1 MPTIVELLLA
11 AGADPNL
18 PTSWGAPPLLWA
30 TSNEHIDVVTL
41 LLAAGATTN
50 LQDVYG
56 YTAFMWAAEYG
67 LTDIVVL
74 LLAAGADP
82 NLQNN
87 IGKSALHWAAEF
99 GHNDVVELLLAAGA
113 DVNLRNNAGKTA
125 AQVAS
130 DHGYQD
136 IAQLIEAEP
145 QDLALDA
152 ALLAAAGS
160 ADAIEMERLLAEGA
174 DPNVQGEDSWTAL
187 IIAASNGH
195 TDIVTLLLAAGADP
209 NLKTNVGGNAFSYT
223 TNIEVMNLLQNAE
236 PNPIRVDDIGLTGLM
251 LGAISGSETVVK
263 SFLDIDDP
271 NAVDATGINTAL
283 RYALR
288 MGHPKIATLLI
299 NNGAD
304 LNQANINGE
313 TALYWA
319 IQAGENQFV
328 DLLTRLR
335 QQRVELNTIVRNKYN
350 DDTPLLLAARQ
361 GNATVVE
368 ILLRAGADPNIA
380 DRQQET
386 ALMKA
391 ACNGDLTVIELL
403 LRAGAAV
410 SLRNSSGKTAAEI
423 AQSRG
428 YTNLAQL
435 IEPAAPPQS
444 YDPDLDEALV
454 QAAQRSEYT
463 EIERLLASGADPNA
477 RASDGYTALYYALP
491 GYPRADGIAV
501 ARLLLDYGADPN
513 LTVAYGRTTLLDMA
527 WRGAADAAALL
538 LEYGAD
544 PNQSNHLGFTPLFEA
559 ARGGFLAVVDI
570 LLAAGTDLNHQDNFG
585 YTALIHAITEER
597 QRGDWK
603 LDFQIKRLDLAVL
616 QRLIEAGADL
626 NLKTNA
632 GANAF
637 SYAPDI
643 EVMNLLQIAEPNP
656 IEIDN
661 IGLTGLMLAAIAGDE
676 DLMRSSL
683 GVDDPN
689 AVDVTGINTALRYAL
704 RMGHPQIAT
713 LLLNHGA
720 DPNQANIYGETAV
733 YWAIQVG
740 EDQFVDQ
747 LTRLYPQQLE
757 LDTLITSGRHDTPL
771 LLAVREGNEKIVQ
784 TLLHTGANPDLSN
797 KFKITPLMEASGR
810 DYTEIVNLLLE
821 AGANPDL
828 RDSNGRT
835 AEDYDKYASPARG
848 GVWVWISYGGADPD

>member
-1 MPTIVELLLA
+1 
-11 AGADPNL
+11 
-18 PTSWGAPPLLWA
+18 
-30 TSNEHIDVVTL
+30 
-41 LLAAGATTN
+41 
-50 LQDVYG
+50 
-56 YTAFMWAAEYG
+56 
-67 LTDIVVL
+67 
-74 LLAAGADP
+74 
-82 NLQNN
+82 
-87 IGKSALHWAAEF
+87 
-99 GHNDVVELLLAAGA
+99 
-113 DVNLRNNAGKTA
+113 
-125 AQVAS
+125 
-130 DHGYQD
+130 
-136 IAQLIEAEP
+136 
-145 QDLALDA
+145 
-152 ALLAAAGS
+152 
-160 ADAIEMERLLAEGA
+160 MERLLAEGA

-350 DDTPLLLAARQ
+350 DDTPLLLATRQ

-380 DRQQET
+380 DRHQET

-454 QAAQRSEYT
+454 QAS
-463 EIERLLASGADPNA
+463 
-477 RASDGYTALYYALP
+477 
-491 GYPRADGIAV
+491 
-501 ARLLLDYGADPN
+501 
-513 LTVAYGRTTLLDMA
+513 
-527 WRGAADAAALL
+527 
-538 LEYGAD
+538 
-544 PNQSNHLGFTPLFEA
+544 
-559 ARGGFLAVVDI
+559 
-570 LLAAGTDLNHQDNFG
+570 
-585 YTALIHAITEER
+585 
-597 QRGDWK
+597 
-603 LDFQIKRLDLAVL
+603 
-616 QRLIEAGADL
+616 
-626 NLKTNA
+626 
-632 GANAF
+632 
-637 SYAPDI
+637 
-643 EVMNLLQIAEPNP
+643 
-656 IEIDN
+656 
-661 IGLTGLMLAAIAGDE
+661 
-676 DLMRSSL
+676 
-683 GVDDPN
+683 
-689 AVDVTGINTALRYAL
+689 
-704 RMGHPQIAT
+704 AT
-713 LLLNHGA
+713 L
-720 DPNQANIYGETAV
+720 
-733 YWAIQVG
+733 
-740 EDQFVDQ
+740 
-747 LTRLYPQQLE
+747 
-757 LDTLITSGRHDTPL
+757 
-771 LLAVREGNEKIVQ
+771 
-784 TLLHTGANPDLSN
+784 
-797 KFKITPLMEASGR
+797 
-810 DYTEIVNLLLE
+810 
-821 AGANPDL
+821 
-828 RDSNGRT
+828 
-835 AEDYDKYASPARG
+835 
-848 GVWVWISYGGADPD
+848 